1 MLEITGLTK
10 TYGGERGVEDINL
23 NILPGEI
30 YGFIGPNG
38 AGKSTTIR
46 TMLGLIKPDCGSVRI
61 FGKDAFREGAVIRK
75 RLGFVPSDLNYYEGF
90 RVASLLKYS
99 ARFYGDGA
107 EGRINEYC
115 EKLRL
120 DLNRRINELSLGNR
134 RKIGI
139 VQALIHKPDLL
150 ILDEPTSG
158 LDPLIQSRFYEILRE
173 EQARGCTIFFSSHTL
188 SEVERLCD
196 RVAIIRKGRIVN
208 VSRIDEL
215 KKMSMKKI
223 RLVPE
228 SGLKISEADIPGL
241 SELKT
246 TRDGV
251 EGIFS
256 GNPSHLLQWASELRL
271 DDIVIEDPSLEE
283 IFMHY
288 YNDSEERE

>member
-90 RVASLLKYS
+90 RVASLLNYS

-256 GNPSHLLQWASELRL
+256 GNLSHFLKRASELRL
-271 DDIVIEDPSLEE
+271 EDIVIEDPSLEE

-288 YNDSEERE
+288 YNDLEERE

>member
-134 RKIGI
+134 RKIGV

-256 GNPSHLLQWASELRL
+256 GNLSHLLQWASELRL